1 MTSVF
6 EIKIENLLPIS
17 STGRYSL
24 RGVETSVKFEKISLI
39 NAVMLNVIML
49 SVEVPYYEKRKHKI
63 KIKTFN
69 FMLHI
74 VKSFS
79 FNFLF
84 KHLVLWCLD
93 TQHNVIEHNGIYR
106 NDIQHSK
113 KLNAT
118 LSIMT

>member
-1 MTSVF
+1 M
-6 EIKIENLLPIS
+6 
-17 STGRYSL
+17 
-24 RGVETSVKFEKISLI
+24 SVKFVKINNKSLI
-39 NAVMLNVIML
+39 NAVLPNVIML
-49 SVEVPYYEKRKHKI
+49 SVEVPYYEKHKQKI
-63 KIKTFN
+63 KRKTFN
-69 FMLHI
+69 FMLRI

-84 KHLVLWCLD
+84 KHLVIRCLD
-93 TQHNVIEHNGIYR
+93 TQHNGIEHNGIYR